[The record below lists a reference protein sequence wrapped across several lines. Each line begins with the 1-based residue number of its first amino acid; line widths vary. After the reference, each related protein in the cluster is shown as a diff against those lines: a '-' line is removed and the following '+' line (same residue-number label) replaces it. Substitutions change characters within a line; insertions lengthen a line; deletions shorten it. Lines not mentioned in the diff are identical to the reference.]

1 MDMEMTATLATWGPI
16 AVMLV
21 IFYFLLYKPQKRA
34 QKEREDMLNSL
45 QKGNRIVTIGGIY
58 GTITELDDKIV
69 KLKIADKVEIEV
81 SRGSVGSIVT
91 DDNKTDDDI

>member
-91 DDNKTDDDI
+91 DDNKNDDDI

>member
-1 MDMEMTATLATWGPI
+1 MDMEMTAALATWGPI

-45 QKGNRIVTIGGIY
+45 QKGSRIVTIGGIY
-58 GTITELDDKIV
+58 GTITELNDKIV
-69 KLKIADKVEIEV
+69 KLKIANNVVIEM

-91 DDNKTDDDI
+91 DDNKGDEDI

>member
-1 MDMEMTATLATWGPI
+1 MDMEMTAALATWGPI

-58 GTITELDDKIV
+58 GTITGLDDKIV

-81 SRGSVGSIVT
+81 ARGSVGSIVT
-91 DDNKTDDDI
+91 DDNKSDDDI

>member
-1 MDMEMTATLATWGPI
+1 MDMEMATAAATWGPI

-21 IFYFLLYKPQKRA
+21 IFYFLLYRPQKRA
-34 QKEREDMLNSL
+34 QKEREEMLNSL
-45 QKGNRIVTIGGIY
+45 QKGSRIVTIGGIY
-58 GTITELDDKIV
+58 GTISDLSDKIV

-91 DDNKTDDDI
+91 DNNEGD